1 MNSYIYDTLTFTYF
15 LFKLLNCDYDEY
27 DILRRFGRDRTVFP
41 ISKAS
46 LRHNRHIKSIL
57 FECAPK
63 AAQVII
69 DADLA
74 RDLNNIDLSSTPAA
88 SRCGKFGIL
97 YALYNK
103 DGILIKIGITFNVDE
118 RKEEYRKEFPD
129 FDANYKMIE
138 LVAFDNIPLDVEQE
152 LSKLLCEFMDSVIE
166 NKTTP
171 TGLRLF
177 VINLRERGWH
187 RGGEKVHWVIQ
198 LCEVG
203 FQLYYKLPHQTI
215 MGEAFMWDQPKCKDH
230 CDKAMA
236 VAESLVSM
244 IGDFEDTICSETGKT
259 LPMRYERSAISTW
272 KPGTPDGVISS
283 FEATIRHI
291 IGDSG
296 TYQDVIDK
304 ALYPD
309 AKTVEKRF
317 ATDFP
322 TDWYKH
328 GLNSFVIQLEV
339 LFCNRNDGAI
349 RLVLVDAQDFMF
361 GNLFEPQRLIVNTG
375 YAYCGEE
382 LGGEV
387 IVYRAGNVV
396 LYLHGMPS
404 LASDPRKK
412 IPMERKQLRAIAL
425 DGMKGSMDL
434 ITEDLPFIEE
444 MTVCN
449 ILGSL
454 YAENIIRGGHGSHIL
469 ASAIY
474 RDLLMPDGKNA
485 IDRFR
490 GGITIHD
497 IMYPCTREARR
508 QWKGLG
514 GPAMPAKWWLEAET
528 QKEALAKQYSHPFNR
543 EGAMSLFKAG
553 IRSLSKK
560 EKRVNK
566 ALEWQRQKDEAEY
579 FEQHGMSREEANQK
593 YPRQKTVKNPP
604 RPLEV
609 QAQREERD
617 RKLQTQRE
625 ERDRKLT
632 EKKRSADTTVSSSDV
647 QASRPPKRQKKSEDL
662 STLTVVQLKDRLRGL
677 NLAVGGRKQELIDR
691 LKTNAAKVKQ
701 VTSVYR
707 VAKRRQGFTFTI
719 TKPET
724 GKFGLIVRDLKVSYD
739 GNIKCTTEVESIASG
754 SVFGDTP
761 LKSGMALE
769 FINGY
774 KCFSYK
780 RAVELLQKAT
790 GEIEIIATLYA

>member
-1 MNSYIYDTLTFTYF
+1 
-15 LFKLLNCDYDEY
+15 LLNCDPDEY
-27 DILRRFGRDRTVFP
+27 DILRQFGRDRTVFP

-46 LRHNRHIKSIL
+46 LRHNRHIKPIL
-57 FECAPK
+57 YEFAPK
-63 AAQVII
+63 AAQIII
-69 DADLA
+69 DAGLA
-74 RDLNNIDLSSTPAA
+74 RDLSKIDLDSTPAA
-88 SRCGKFGIL
+88 SRCARFGII
-97 YALYNK
+97 YALYNQ

-118 RKEEYRKEFPD
+118 RNEEYREEFED
-129 FDANYKMIE
+129 YDENYKMIE
-138 LVAFDNIPLDVEQE
+138 LVAFDSIPLDVEQE
-152 LSKLLCEFMDSVIE
+152 LSKLFCEFMDSVIE

-187 RGGEKVHWVIQ
+187 RGGEKVHWIIQ

-203 FQLYYKLPHQTI
+203 FQLYYKLPRRTI
-215 MGEAFMWDQPKCKDH
+215 MGEAFMWDQQKCKDH
-230 CDKAMA
+230 CDKAME

-244 IGDFEDTICSETGKT
+244 IGGFEDTICSETGNT
-259 LPMRYERSAISTW
+259 LPTRYERSAIGTW
-272 KPGTPDGVISS
+272 KPGEPDGVISS
-283 FEATIRHI
+283 LEAHI
-291 IGDSG
+291 WHILGDSG
-296 TYQDVIDK
+296 YYQDVINK
-304 ALYPD
+304 ALYPN

-317 ATDFP
+317 ATNFP
-322 TDWYKH
+322 IDWYKH
-328 GLNSFVIQLEV
+328 GLNSFVIQLDD
-339 LFCNRNDGAI
+339 LFWNRNDGVI

-361 GNLFEPQRLIVNTG
+361 GNLFEPQRLILEIG
-375 YAYCGEE
+375 YVYCGEE

-434 ITEDLPFIEE
+434 ITGELDNVDNI
-444 MTVCN
+444 TTSN

-454 YAENIIRGGHGSHIL
+454 YAENIIRGGHGDRL
-469 ASAIY
+469 FASAVQ
-474 RDLLMPDGKNA
+474 RDMLMPDGKNA

-514 GPAMPAKWWLEAET
+514 GPAMPDKWWLEAET
-528 QKEALAKQYSHPFNR
+528 QKEALAKRHGTLPFNR

-553 IRSLSKK
+553 IRSLIPGTLSK
-560 EKRVNK
+560 EKRAK
-566 ALEWQRQKDEAEY
+566 GLEWQRRMKVLERLRQKDEAEY

-617 RKLQTQRE
+617 RKLQAQRE

-677 NLAVGGRKQELIDR
+677 NLAVSGRKQELIDR

-769 FINGY
+769 FINGH